1 MDKVTRFV
9 GMGVLLM
16 LAGSCSTVSYVVDQD
31 RDADFSTLRT
41 FAWFELAEPARR
53 PPPPA
58 PAPANTLVSD
68 RIRRSVT
75 HELTAKGLEPAAVG
89 EADLLVTFHVAL
101 RERLAVY
108 HAGWG
113 YPYGGRYWGPG
124 YGWGGGPTTVRSY
137 TEGSVVVD
145 VLDAG
150 RRQLI
155 WRGIAEGA
163 LTRPNPTDED
173 IAKVVNR
180 LMASFP
186 RG

>member
-1 MDKVTRFV
+1 MRDLVRLATL
-9 GMGVLLM
+9 GALLL

-58 PAPANTLVSD
+58 PANTLVSD

-75 HELTAKGLEPAAVG
+75 NELTAKGLSPAAVG

-101 RERLAVY
+101 RERLAV
-108 HAGWG
+108 HHGGWG
-113 YPYGGRYWGPG
+113 FPYGGRFWGPG
-124 YGWGGGPTTVRSY
+124 FGWGGGPTTVRSF

-145 VLDAG
+145 VLDAD
-150 RRQLI
+150 RRQLV

-163 LTRPNPTDED
+163 LRRPNPTDED